1 MNYIIVDMALSEGEI
16 ITCAEC
22 GAPMGEGVIQRGGA
36 IRFVCTRN
44 LGHVLFLQQNN

>member
-1 MNYIIVDMALSEGEI
+1 MALPEGQI
-16 ITCAEC
+16 IICAEC
-22 GAPMGEGVIQRGGA
+22 GARMGDGVIQPGGT